1 MDNTLMATIVIVYFA
16 ALMLLGSR
24 ASRRIKSSK
33 DYILAGKSIGFWM
46 FVILMVSST
55 TSGMTLLG
63 SSGLGF
69 NTGWPTIWEQ
79 IFVPLTVAVCI
90 VLYGAKL
97 SQVGKARG
105 YMTVQDYFA
114 DRFYSARTIRGIS
127 GISVITTSLIYL
139 VGQYTAISIV
149 LVWLFGITHA
159 QALVIAG
166 TFVFLYVMLGGLYAV
181 AWTNTLQGLSI
192 IFGVLVI
199 APLVIK
205 NAGGFTA
212 VNHVLASIDPQMV
225 TLSYPSTY
233 APYAFATP
241 AYLVSFFFLLAFGL
255 GASPHIVNNVL
266 AVKNQKVFKYAPFAA
281 FGIYVVIMFLI
292 KIVGFSARA
301 LVEQGKLDV
310 PYADFAFISAV
321 QNALPEVVWPFFAVI
336 VLAAVMSTTDRMMLT
351 IGATA
356 SWDIYKN
363 IFRPDADDK
372 KITLYSRVVVVIVAI
387 VTMALAINPPDLL
400 AWLIWMSIGVTLS
413 VFVVPILAGLYW
425 KRATKEGAMA
435 AMVLGF
441 ITAVVSGYYHQYIA
455 KLPVHFSFYSFMVAI
470 VAMIVVSLLTPKP
483 SEDVIKRTGTGLFIN
498 IKKEE

>member
-1 MDNTLMATIVIVYFA
+1 MDNTLMATIVIIYFA

-63 SSGLGF
+63 TSGLGF

-79 IFVPLTVAVCI
+79 IFVPLTVAICI
-90 VLYGAKL
+90 VLYGTKL
-97 SQVGKARG
+97 SQVSKARG

-127 GISVITTSLIYL
+127 GVSVITTSLIYL

-205 NAGGFTA
+205 NAG
-212 VNHVLASIDPQMV
+212 
-225 TLSYPSTY
+225 
-233 APYAFATP
+233 
-241 AYLVSFFFLLAFGL
+241 
-255 GASPHIVNNVL
+255 
-266 AVKNQKVFKYAPFAA
+266 
-281 FGIYVVIMFLI
+281 
-292 KIVGFSARA
+292 
-301 LVEQGKLDV
+301 
-310 PYADFAFISAV
+310 
-321 QNALPEVVWPFFAVI
+321 
-336 VLAAVMSTTDRMMLT
+336 
-351 IGATA
+351 
-356 SWDIYKN
+356 
-363 IFRPDADDK
+363 
-372 KITLYSRVVVVIVAI
+372 
-387 VTMALAINPPDLL
+387 
-400 AWLIWMSIGVTLS
+400 
-413 VFVVPILAGLYW
+413 
-425 KRATKEGAMA
+425 
-435 AMVLGF
+435 
-441 ITAVVSGYYHQYIA
+441 
-455 KLPVHFSFYSFMVAI
+455 
-470 VAMIVVSLLTPKP
+470 
-483 SEDVIKRTGTGLFIN
+483 
-498 IKKEE
+498 

>member
-1 MDNTLMATIVIVYFA
+1 MASIVLIYFA
-16 ALMLLGSR
+16 LLMFLGSR

-63 SSGLGF
+63 TSGLGF

-97 SQVGKARG
+97 SQIGKTRG

-192 IFGVLVI
+192 IFGVLII

-225 TLSYPSTY
+225 TLSYPSAY

-266 AVKNQKVFKYAPFAA
+266 AVKNQKVFKYAPFVA
-281 FGIYVVIMFLI
+281 FGIYVIIMFLI

-301 LVEQGKLDV
+301 LVEQGQLNV
-310 PYADFAFISAV
+310 PYADFSFISSV

-372 KITLYSRVVVVIVAI
+372 KITLYSRVVVVIAAI
-387 VTMALAINPPDLL
+387 VTMALAINPPELL

-425 KRATKEGAMA
+425 KRATKEGAMT

-441 ITAVVSGYYHQYIA
+441 ITAVVSGYYHQYVA

-470 VAMIVVSLLTPKP
+470 IAMIVVSLLTPKP
-483 SEDVIKRTGTGLFIN
+483 SDDVIKRTGTGLFIN